1 MSNARGFRHR
11 SKERRL
17 SSATR
22 TNPTRRTTAG
32 AGLSKLRAG
41 PADTSQIARSMLH
54 RYVQAAA
61 LRCTNSL
68 SFVPQQPWQVE
79 AQCCAVDRIESQH
92 SAALTLAHRELATLR
107 PSSSAYA
114 CTHQAETISV
124 SAHVIEC
131 ASGWLRST
139 AYRRTTSS
147 KQRACGPTMRRCRGM
162 RAAVMNRPKPYCL
175 YCAR

>member
-124 SAHVIEC
+124 SAHVMC
-131 ASGWLRST
+131 ASQRLAQVYSLPAHHELQAAGVRSDH
-139 AYRRTTSS
+139 ASVPRNARGGNERAETTL
-147 KQRACGPTMRRCRGM
+147 P
-162 RAAVMNRPKPYCL
+162 
-175 YCAR
+175 CAR